1 MSAHLRL
8 RPPKHVVTRSASP
21 HDSRKVSCL
30 GARGRVR
37 VGVRV
42 GVRVK
47 VRVGGRG
54 RGSVRVRL
62 EEGVLLDLAVAV
74 EDLAELLHLLEAWR
88 GVG

>member
-1 MSAHLRL
+1 MGFG
-8 RPPKHVVTRSASP
+8 
-21 HDSRKVSCL
+21 L
-30 GARGRVR
+30 GFGFGFGFGLGLGYW

-42 GVRVK
+42 
-47 VRVGGRG
+47 
-54 RGSVRVRL
+54 RVRR